1 MPIPDNAK
9 KVFDWKTFNVYQWE
23 QKMFD
28 WTIKIF
34 EKLKRNDSIDIIA
47 ISKNNEIYILEE
59 EQPWRSPFYWL
70 VWWTCEDWETPIET
84 AKRELL
90 EETWL
95 KSGDWELFWSYS
107 KSSRIDYKSNIFIA
121 RNCEKIEKQ
130 NLDSWEKIKVKKVN
144 WEEFLK
150 IIANPKFRVQE
161 FALEVLRRVFL
172 WNEKELKDK
181 ILQITI

>member
-1 MPIPDNAK
+1 MGIPKNAK
-9 KVFDWKTFNVYQWE
+9 KVFCWKTFDVYQWK

-47 ISKNNEIYILEE
+47 ISENNEIFILEE
-59 EQPWRSPFYWL
+59 QHPWRELFFWL
-70 VWWTCEDWETPIET
+70 VWWTCEEGENPIET

-95 KSGDWELFWSYS
+95 KSDDWELFWVYIR
-107 KSSRIDYKSNIFIA
+107 SSRIDHKSNIFIA
-121 RNCEKIEKQ
+121 RCCKKIENQ

-144 WEEFLK
+144 WDEFLK
-150 IIANPKFRVQE
+150 IIVNPKFRVQE
-161 FALEVLRRVFL
+161 FALDVLRKIFI
-172 WNEKELKDK
+172 WKEEELKK
-181 ILQITI
+181 QIFNS